1 MNKLF
6 DIICYCSLMI
16 LFVSLDSTVNCQI
29 YEDRASELQIQHT
42 MNNTDFWGAG
52 VSVFDIDN
60 DGWDDITFI
69 QENDSIVIYKNNT
82 GSFELMQPFIL
93 NQGRTKSQIWVDYD
107 NDGDNDLVVSTYNGP
122 LKLFR
127 NDGDFLFSEIQ
138 LDLNLSQINSA
149 NYGVTFADYNRDGY
163 LDMYLCRYVFSGDPD
178 NEGLTNL
185 LFRNNG
191 DGTFSN
197 VTSSA
202 GVGNGIGLSFMGVW
216 MDVNKD
222 LWPDLYVINDRLVSN
237 NALYRNNGDGTF
249 SDVTPISGAA
259 LPGDDPMSAT
269 FGDFN
274 NDGNLD
280 IYTSNTGDAGKL
292 GRLLV
297 YDQGWTF
304 NELGQD
310 YGVAI
315 DKLSWGSTW
324 IDVDNDSY
332 LDLYVSTGIAGGN
345 FQEHRSYFYKN
356 QNGIGF
362 IDSPSFFSGNHVAAS
377 FAVAKGDL
385 NNDGF
390 GDLVVQNINGTNSF
404 VWMNQSQLNGSNN
417 YVKVELE
424 GVVSNKMAIGT
435 WIKVYCENDRY
446 VHYTRCG
453 ENYLSQNSQHLIFG
467 LSNHQIIDSLVIEF
481 PSGIID
487 RYYNLSVNTA
497 YKFIEG
503 GNPINTIQYSGDL
516 KFCDQVATTLDAGEY
531 DQYLWNTGHQGRYL
545 TVDAPG
551 AYWVTVQN
559 SFGLSIPSDTILVE
573 LGFTP
578 EFQELIQHVECNGDS
593 NGSILLQSSSQTFNN
608 QIVWSDG
615 STGLLNNSLST
626 GWYSYNYFDDYG
638 CSLEDSAF
646 IFEPDP
652 LYLFSQSTFS
662 NLSQL
667 FSIQLQAVGGTP
679 VYSYFVNGQETP
691 NVIIDLEEGSYEV
704 VVVDANGCSSTEIV
718 LLSTAGLY
726 ELDTFGSLVYP
737 NPNSDGLFYFP
748 NNIEIVSIHDISGKK
763 IPFQVDINKSFFQL
777 GEVTSGLFFAVI
789 NVSGEFSVVKFV
801 VSTNE

>member
-1 MNKLF
+1 MNKMYHSLF
-6 DIICYCSLMI
+6 CLVLTFGSLTFQMI
-16 LFVSLDSTVNCQI
+16 AHSQLF
-29 YEDRASELQIQHT
+29 EDHASDLQIQHS
-42 MNNTDFWGAG
+42 MNNIDFWGAG

-69 QENDSIVIYKNNT
+69 QENDSIVIYKNNSGT
-82 GSFELMQPFIL
+82 FELMQPFIL

-122 LKLFR
+122 LRLYR
-127 NDGDFLFSEIQ
+127 NNGDFSFIEVPFELSLSE
-138 LDLNLSQINSA
+138 INSA
-149 NYGVTFADYNRDGY
+149 NYGVTFADFDRDGF
-163 LDMYLCRYVFSGDPD
+163 LDMYLCRYVFSGNPN

-197 VTSSA
+197 VTSTA

-222 LWPDLYVINDRLVSN
+222 LWPDLYIINDRLVSN

-249 SDVTPISGAA
+249 TDLTAISGTA

-269 FGDFN
+269 FADFD
-274 NDGNLD
+274 NDGDLD
-280 IYTSNTGDAGKL
+280 HYSSNTGDEGKL

-297 YDQGWTF
+297 HDQGWLF
-304 NELGQD
+304 NELGEQ

-332 LDLYVSTGIAGGN
+332 LDLYVSTGTAGGS
-345 FQEHRSYFYKN
+345 FQEERSYLYMN
-356 QNGIGF
+356 QQGTSF
-362 IDSPSFFSGNHVAAS
+362 IDSPSLFSGNHVAAS

-404 VWMNQSQLNGSNN
+404 VWINQSELNGSNN

-424 GVVSNKMAIGT
+424 GVVSNKMAIGA

-487 RYYNLSVNTA
+487 RYYNLSVNTD

-545 TVDAPG
+545 TVNAPG
-551 AYWVTVQN
+551 SYWVVVQN

-578 EFQELIQHVECNGDS
+578 DFQAQIQHVDCNGES
-593 NGSILLQSSSQTFNN
+593 NGSILLESASQVLNN
-608 QIVWSDG
+608 QIIWSDG
-615 STGLLNNSLST
+615 SSGLLNNSLSP
-626 GWYSYNYFDDYG
+626 GLYSYNYTDVYG
-638 CSLEDSAF
+638 CSFEDSAF

-652 LYLFSQSTFS
+652 LYLFSQSNFS
-662 NLSQL
+662 NLTQL
-667 FSIQLQAVGGTP
+667 FSLQLQAVGGTP
-679 VYSYFVNGQETP
+679 GYSYFIDGQETS
-691 NVIIDLEEGSYEV
+691 NFIIDLEEGNYEV
-704 VVVDANGCSSTEIV
+704 EVMDVNGCSSTEIIS
-718 LLSTAGLY
+718 LSTVGLS
-726 ELDTFGSLVYP
+726 ELEAFSSLIYP
-737 NPNSDGLFYFP
+737 NPNTDGLFYFP
-748 NNIEIVSIHDISGKK
+748 TNIELLSVHDISGKK
-763 IPFQVDINKSFFQL
+763 IPFHADFNQGIIQL
-777 GEVTSGLFFAVI
+777 SEDASGLYFAVI
-789 NVSGEFSVVKFV
+789 KRAGDLAVVKLV
-801 VSTNE
+801 VN